1 MEDRGNSMGNSMG
14 NRVCNSN
21 WVGNSMSNRVSHSN
35 WVSNSMGNRMSN
47 NSRVSNSMG
56 NWVSNNSSLDYSR
69 SILRNSLIG
78 DILNNSISIV
88 SIGDSLSS
96 SIGKS
101 NSVAS
106 RCSVSISGLSL
117 LEVSSTIVIIDS
129 ICVAVYWG
137 LSEVRR
143 SIAWSSYKGT
153 SRGTSGNSYK
163 SSNNK
168 GLHDE

>member
-1 MEDRGNSMGNSMG
+1 MEDRGNSMG

-35 WVSNSMGNRMSN
+35 WVSNSMGNR
-47 NSRVSNSMG
+47 
-56 NWVSNNSSLDYSR
+56 VSNNGSLDYSR
-69 SILRNSLIG
+69 PILRNSLIG
-78 DILNNSISIV
+78 DILNNSISV
-88 SIGDSLSS
+88 VRIGDSLSS

-117 LEVSSTIVIIDS
+117 LEVSSTVVIIDS

-137 LSEVRR
+137 LSEVRGCV
-143 SIAWSSYKGT
+143 AWSSYK
-153 SRGTSGNSYK
+153 RTSGGTGRNSNK
-163 SSNNK
+163 GSNNK
-168 GLHDE
+168 SLHVKCVCLLKC

>member
-1 MEDRGNSMGNSMG
+1 MEDRGNSMG

-35 WVSNSMGNRMSN
+35 W
-47 NSRVSNSMG
+47 VSNSMG

-88 SIGDSLSS
+88 SIGDSLGS
-96 SIGKS
+96 SIRKS

-106 RCSVSISGLSL
+106 RCRVSISGLSL

-143 SIAWSSYKGT
+143 SIAWSSYK
-153 SRGTSGNSYK
+153 RTSGGTGSNSQEGSNDK
-163 SSNNK
+163 S
-168 GLHDE
+168 LHICCECLDLQ